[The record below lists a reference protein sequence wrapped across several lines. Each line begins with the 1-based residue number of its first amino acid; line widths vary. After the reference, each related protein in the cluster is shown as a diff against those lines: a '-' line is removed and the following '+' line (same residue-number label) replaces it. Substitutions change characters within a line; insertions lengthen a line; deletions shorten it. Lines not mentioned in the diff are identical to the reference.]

1 MAGLKWF
8 SHALLVVVL
17 ERLGIIQSPTTWWA
31 TASVSSG
38 VSLGERGE
46 EMLHC
51 LSARNHFYTS
61 NTTICPLRW
70 KIDFWCEVS
79 QHVSVTKEW
88 GIQILLPTKVLT
100 TIPLAGALLF
110 YQGQRFKYGSKVGR
124 SQTGY
129 ERDVYLAHWPWKKP
143 FEDQSR
149 FAWTLRKCE
158 TKNLSKFTL
167 ISIHAGSSLGVKI
180 WMIQFVPCQ
189 VMLIYGLTCCMC
201 ACHTI
206 YLKKKTGKFL
216 FRFRQ
221 SSWPWSQMISN
232 KRSGG
237 VVMPKQLIWLWI
249 VQLVQFG
256 RGTPWRASRTWPCR
270 DMSSP
275 PRWLGWNRF
284 RTSGSWQ
291 REWKKS
297 PQPYLYIFTI
307 LMVGI
312 NEDVSSFRSPGA
324 RKIGMFRSFSPQHGY
339 PNRWLLKSGQICT
352 NYNDDI
358 TTSADVTSNMAW
370 M

>member
-88 GIQILLPTKVLT
+88 RIQILLPTKVLT

-206 YLKKKTGKFL
+206 SRKKRGSFCFDSDRVLDHDPK
-216 FRFRQ
+216 
-221 SSWPWSQMISN
+221 WSQTKEAVALSCPSN
-232 KRSGG
+232 WYRKCATCA
-237 VVMPKQLIWLWI
+237 IWTRYTLACFAHLTLQRYVFSTTVTRVKSFQNQRFMAKGMKKVTSTI
-249 VQLVQFG
+249 FVYLHDFN
-256 RGTPWRASRTWPCR
+256 
-270 DMSSP
+270 
-275 PRWLGWNRF
+275 GWNQW
-284 RTSGSWQ
+284 GCQ
-291 REWKKS
+291 
-297 PQPYLYIFTI
+297 
-307 LMVGI
+307 
-312 NEDVSSFRSPGA
+312 
-324 RKIGMFRSFSPQHGY
+324 
-339 PNRWLLKSGQICT
+339 
-352 NYNDDI
+352 
-358 TTSADVTSNMAW
+358 
-370 M
+370 